1 MGMPKNLL
9 FVEDHSSFRQGLSSV
24 LRIREGLQVTQAGTL
39 KEARSR
45 MSAEIP
51 DVALVDLGLSDA
63 DGIEVIQ
70 ELHRADPQMPILV
83 LTINFDTACHE
94 RAIEAGAS
102 KVITKDAPLEEILAA
117 VEEATGV

>member
-1 MGMPKNLL
+1 MPKNLL

-24 LRIREGLQVTQAGTL
+24 LKIREGLQVTQAGTL

-63 DGIEVIQ
+63 DGVEVIQ

-83 LTINFDTACHE
+83 LTINFDTLCHE